1 MSYQSY
7 KYGSNGIHNSC
18 HQDTFLELIYH
29 SFKRHFDCSP
39 NTKLTEGLKQ
49 LIEAFVLREKGK
61 FHESKM
67 TLWKWL
73 RDKTESGFTYYAYG
87 KEASLI
93 SIIYRLLE
101 SMPGEL
107 RDTFSIKTNYSY
119 TCGID
124 KSHNSCRSYTH
135 SVFPIS
141 SDDVL
146 ETHLFLKSNDF
157 DVIQVIQHKLTLN
170 NFTPAS
176 KCSVLTKIDASDI
189 CTTDSDC
196 TVIHNPNTCGATLLC
211 STSVTNTP
219 DIFFVGYTHNSS
231 KGYTPNLDKEN
242 TNIEVNN
249 CTYRLSGIVY
259 LKSHHYWCEVYSTQK
274 HFKKGWFAHNGL
286 WNNGKATFVGLKPLI
301 LEKESLYLL
310 MFEQIKTKHPTILSD
325 PCVTFYKSIHP
336 NNQEI
341 IKEIVQ
347 QHKCLLSLSDN
358 KAKLANIKAILQYHN
373 IPIKS
378 NMKIADLS
386 DLLLQ
391 HCNTTTTVPI
401 TFVSDCSIDNYTE
414 ASKRDNFI
422 QHELA
427 DFVPVTFINDSNM
440 NTLQVQTGEDIS
452 ETINLK

>member
-1 MSYQSY
+1 M
-7 KYGSNGIHNSC
+7 
-18 HQDTFLELIYH
+18 F
-29 SFKRHFDCSP
+29 
-39 NTKLTEGLKQ
+39 
-49 LIEAFVLREKGK
+49 
-61 FHESKM
+61 
-67 TLWKWL
+67 
-73 RDKTESGFTYYAYG
+73 
-87 KEASLI
+87 
-93 SIIYRLLE
+93 
-101 SMPGEL
+101 
-107 RDTFSIKTNYSY
+107 Y
-119 TCGID
+119 T
-124 KSHNSCRSYTH
+124 S
-135 SVFPIS
+135 
-141 SDDVL
+141 
-146 ETHLFLKSNDF
+146 HLFLKSNDF

-219 DIFFVGYTHNSS
+219 DIFLVGYTHNSS

-242 TNIEVNN
+242 TNMEVNN

-259 LKSHHYWCEVYSTQK
+259 LKSHHYWWEVYSTQK

-310 MFEQIKTKHPTILSD
+310 MFEQIKTKHPTILSN
-325 PCVTFYKSIHP
+325 PCVTCYKSIHS

-414 ASKRDNFI
+414 ASKRDNFS

-440 NTLQVQTGEDIS
+440 NTLQVQTGEGIS
-452 ETINLK
+452 ETINLKRRNLTPVKQGYTPERHPTKKKQI

>member
-1 MSYQSY
+1 MCFQ
-7 KYGSNGIHNSC
+7 
-18 HQDTFLELIYH
+18 
-29 SFKRHFDCSP
+29 
-39 NTKLTEGLKQ
+39 
-49 LIEAFVLREKGK
+49 
-61 FHESKM
+61 
-67 TLWKWL
+67 
-73 RDKTESGFTYYAYG
+73 
-87 KEASLI
+87 
-93 SIIYRLLE
+93 
-101 SMPGEL
+101 
-107 RDTFSIKTNYSY
+107 
-119 TCGID
+119 
-124 KSHNSCRSYTH
+124 
-135 SVFPIS
+135 
-141 SDDVL
+141 VL
-146 ETHLFLKSNDF
+146 ETHLLKSNDF

-242 TNIEVNN
+242 TNIHVEVNN

-286 WNNGKATFVGLKPLI
+286 WNNGKATFVGLKPFI

-310 MFEQIKTKHPTILSD
+310 MFEQIKTKHPTILSN

-358 KAKLANIKAILQYHN
+358 TAKLANIKAILQYHN

-414 ASKRDNFI
+414 ASKRDNFS

-452 ETINLK
+452 ETINLKRRNLTPVKQGYTPERHPTKKQKSKPRETKTTSWIDENLHEPMSEPRFIFLNPLRKSNKEMVDALDEESKFSSSESDDDDFEHEQPLHKSELYFIHDFHNGGRRARPGENSMKTRSQRPQSVNLCSINGVLFE